1 MIFNHSLILSHLHI
15 TELLRKIHCQVKPS
29 LMNEQSTSV
38 IPDLNMSQIQGTVN
52 AMSRTQELVINY
64 HITEACN
71 YDCQFCYAKW
81 GKPNEIHAK
90 QGLSELLLDKLAAY
104 FIKNKNNDAMKSI
117 NYKTVRINFAGG
129 EPMILG
135 KRFKDILM
143 YAKNLGFKLSIITN
157 GSYLTDEFITQC
169 SGVFDMIGI
178 SYDSQSDNDNRIIGR
193 VDRKGL
199 VLSHDKLLRV
209 ITKLRAVNPAIKI
222 KINTVVNAVNYQD
235 DFTALIKAINPVKW
249 KVFQVL
255 PVLNDNLQI
264 SNEYFERFITLNQ
277 SHRDIM
283 SIENNHTMTNSY
295 LMINPQGRFYQNQQ
309 ADQGYVYSA
318 SINDTG
324 VERALQE
331 VNIDWSLFSQRYLPQ
346 DKTPTAHCL

>member
-1 MIFNHSLILSHLHI
+1 
-15 TELLRKIHCQVKPS
+15 
-29 LMNEQSTSV
+29 MNEQSTSV
-38 IPDLNMSQIQGTVN
+38 IPDLNMCQIQGTVN
-52 AMSRTQELVINY
+52 TMIRTQELVINY

-135 KRFKDILM
+135 KRFNDILVH
-143 YAKNLGFKLSIITN
+143 AKNLGFKLSIITN
-157 GSYLTDEFITQC
+157 GSYLTDEFITQY
-169 SGVFDMIGI
+169 SGIFDMLGI
-178 SYDSQSDNDNRIIGR
+178 SYDSQSDNDNIIIGR
-193 VDRKGL
+193 VDRKGQ
-199 VLSHDKLLRV
+199 VLSKDRLVHV
-209 ITKLRAVNPAIKI
+209 VTKLRSVNPAIKI
-222 KINTVVNAVNYQD
+222 KINTVVNTVNYQD
-235 DFTALIKAINPVKW
+235 DFTALIKDIDPIKW

-255 PVLNDNLQI
+255 PVLNNNLQI
-264 SNEYFERFITLNQ
+264 TNENFEHFIALNQ
-277 SHRDIM
+277 SNRNIM

-309 ADQGYVYSA
+309 TDQGYVYSA

-324 VERALQE
+324 VEKALQE
-331 VNIDWSLFSQRYLPQ
+331 VDIDWSLFVKRYSIVV
-346 DKTPTAHCL
+346 H